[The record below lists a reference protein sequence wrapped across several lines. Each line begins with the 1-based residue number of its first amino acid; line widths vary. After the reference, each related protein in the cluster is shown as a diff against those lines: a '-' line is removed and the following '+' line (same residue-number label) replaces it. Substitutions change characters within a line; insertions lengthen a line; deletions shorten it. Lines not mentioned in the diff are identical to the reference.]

1 VSAAHTERGE
11 PVAELCREHVGG
23 QDGEEI
29 REQLMDEKHTVLE
42 YLLYACRSSSLP
54 GCLLSA
60 LAISLD

>member
-1 VSAAHTERGE
+1 MSATNTESGE
-11 PVAELCREHVGG
+11 PVAELCGERVGG
-23 QDGEEI
+23 QAGEEM